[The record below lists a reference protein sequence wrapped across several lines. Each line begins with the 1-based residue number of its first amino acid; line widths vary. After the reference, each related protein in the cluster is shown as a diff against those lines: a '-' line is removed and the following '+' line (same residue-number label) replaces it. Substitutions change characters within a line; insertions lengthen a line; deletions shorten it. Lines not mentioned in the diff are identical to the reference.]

1 MTATADGC
9 APLVPDHP
17 VTVASLAGELFA
29 AGLTDAEVADAL
41 GIQLA
46 DVCRLPEYAEARLGP
61 AHVVRVER
69 ELYAA
74 ALPGESWR
82 EASVAGEIVRLAAY
96 RAPDTAAAK
105 ALLAAIEPER
115 YGDRVDV
122 NVTHRYVVE
131 LPSVAASTDAWL
143 ASLPLA
149 GRGGTPTGG
158 GGVEATPLVP
168 PPPNFQKKPD
178 SGEVVSCTAP
188 IPSLD
193 PIVTQAE

>member
-1 MTATADGC
+1 M
-9 APLVPDHP
+9 PDHP

-115 YGDRVDV
+115 YSPQGPALRVA
-122 NVTHRYVVE
+122 VTVATFDAAGRRQLPEGPGVAGGATFDAKATVVGSGT
-131 LPSVAASTDAWL
+131 LPSPADRAVEGPPVHITAELSVADEGPPVVAAESIIFDHERSA
-143 ASLPLA
+143 
-149 GRGGTPTGG
+149 
-158 GGVEATPLVP
+158 
-168 PPPNFQKKPD
+168 
-178 SGEVVSCTAP
+178 
-188 IPSLD
+188 
-193 PIVTQAE
+193 